1 MSRVCFGVSDL
12 QVERRFDGALH
23 RFDVLRVP
31 AHLLEQM
38 TVKLHPMM
46 TPRKNQV
53 TLQPARLLKLMKT
66 SDNIKFLLM
75 IYLCSKWDFYKIK
88 VPLSFTSSCLDLHL
102 HITLYATTCAH
113 CCQCVVGW
121 SWDSVVPPSDSASVW
136 ISVLSQSLCRVEVTN
151 TGIVLLYLLMKR
163 FKLTLWNLLKCPLFI
178 LTHLYEAFFFNFVWL
193 FEPIIISL
201 LGFM

>member
-12 QVERRFDGALH
+12 QVDRRFDGALH

-38 TVKLHPMM
+38 TVKLDTMM

-75 IYLCSKWDFYKIK
+75 IYLCSK
-88 VPLSFTSSCLDLHL
+88 
-102 HITLYATTCAH
+102 
-113 CCQCVVGW
+113 
-121 SWDSVVPPSDSASVW
+121 
-136 ISVLSQSLCRVEVTN
+136 
-151 TGIVLLYLLMKR
+151 
-163 FKLTLWNLLKCPLFI
+163 
-178 LTHLYEAFFFNFVWL
+178 
-193 FEPIIISL
+193 
-201 LGFM
+201 